1 MTTARLVPQIRLEW
15 CAYNY
20 QGISITFMHKLAFTI
35 NLKKS
40 LLLLSSVFISTQ
52 IYAQSQT
59 CSTLFD
65 SSDVYELDSLDKQAR
80 VNLAEGKK
88 ISKIHFYLLDVF
100 DESNE
105 DENNALFRLLNKIHI
120 NTKEYVISDQLL
132 FEEGDLANI
141 ERLVETE
148 RLLRNQHYLTDAFI
162 LPERICGDSVEIA
175 VITRDTWALELEASF
190 GEAGGDTSTSIGVKS
205 GNLLGTG
212 NLLTL
217 DYIVEDGQNKVVT
230 KTENPSLFGSR
241 FSSAAAYAETSDGEE
256 KLITL
261 NRHFYS
267 LDSKWSFESKYSTI
281 SLLEEE
287 EYLNAT
293 NNEYNQEKGESYLI
307 LGHSEGLINNKTT
320 RYFMGLTQAKN
331 KFSQTDNTITELPD
345 DRVRNY
351 AWIGLAKIEDDY
363 GKFRNINQ
371 IQRTEDI
378 QLGQE
383 FNINLGFGLKDFD
396 NEKEFLHINGLYEDA
411 LSIGKH
417 HLTRFGFD
425 YNGNYLTQENTFEN
439 LIVGAKINYY
449 HYQNANQRW
458 YGSLRLDKGFDLTS
472 DQELTFE
479 EKTLVRGYPSKYQKG
494 DKRLL
499 ASIEHRR
506 FYNIHLFNVIRVGRV
521 YFADIARAWDNDNAS
536 QSNLLS
542 DIGFGLRFSSSK
554 VRVGNV
560 AHLDIA
566 MPLNDKSKVDSYQF
580 TLRAYHQF

>member
-1 MTTARLVPQIRLEW
+1 M
-15 CAYNY
+15 
-20 QGISITFMHKLAFTI
+20 
-35 NLKKS
+35 
-40 LLLLSSVFISTQ
+40 SSAFISTLT
-52 IYAQSQT
+52 YAQSQA

-65 SSDVYELDSLDKQAR
+65 SSDVYKLDSLDKQERINFAQ
-80 VNLAEGKK
+80 GKR

-105 DENNALFRLLNKIHI
+105 DENNVLFRLLNKVHI

-132 FEEGDLANI
+132 FKEGELANI

-148 RLLRNQHYLTDAFI
+148 RLLRKKHYLTDAFI

-175 VITRDTWALELEASF
+175 VITRDTWALELEGSF

-241 FSSAAAYAETSDGEE
+241 FSSAAAYAETSEGEE

-267 LDSKWSFESKYSTI
+267 LDSKWSFESKYSIT

-287 EYLNAT
+287 EYLNTT
-293 NNEYNQEKGESYLI
+293 NSEYYQDTGESYLI
-307 LGHSEGLINNKTT
+307 LGQSEGLINNKTT
-320 RYFMGLTQAKN
+320 RYFMGLTQTKN
-331 KFSQTDNTITELPD
+331 KFTRTDKTITELPEN
-345 DRVRNY
+345 RVRNY
-351 AWIGLAKIEDDY
+351 AWIGLARIEDDY

-383 FNINLGFGLKDFD
+383 LKLSFGLGFKDLD
-396 NEKEFLHINGLYEDA
+396 NDKEFVHINGRYEDA

-417 HLTRFGFD
+417 HLTRYGFD
-425 YNGNYLTQENTFEN
+425 YRGNYLTQEKAYEN
-439 LIVGAKINYY
+439 LIIGAKINYY

-458 YGSLRLDKGFDLTS
+458 YGSLRLDKGYGLTS
-472 DQELTFE
+472 DQELSFE
-479 EKTLVRGYPSKYQKG
+479 EKTLVRGYPSNYQKG

-560 AHLDIA
+560 AHLDVA
-566 MPLNDKSKVDSYQF
+566 MPLSDKSKVDNYQF